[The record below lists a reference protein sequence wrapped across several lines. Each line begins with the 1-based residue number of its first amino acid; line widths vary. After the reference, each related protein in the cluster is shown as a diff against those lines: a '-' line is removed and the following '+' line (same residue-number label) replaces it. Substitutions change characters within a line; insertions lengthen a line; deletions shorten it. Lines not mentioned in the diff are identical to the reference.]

1 MTSPS
6 VTAVPRVA
14 PKARLQWDGARDR
27 HILLYP
33 EGLVALNPTAA
44 EILGLC
50 DGHRTVEDIVAVLT
64 SRYASGDFTHDVQ
77 VLLAG
82 LAAKGLVTYDA

>member
-1 MTSPS
+1 VTSPG

-14 PKARLQWDGARDR
+14 AKARLQWDGARDR

-50 DGHRTVEDIVAVLT
+50 DGHRTVEDIAAVLT
-64 SRYASGDFTHDVQ
+64 SRYASGDITHDVQ

>member
-1 MTSPS
+1 MQATSIKD
-6 VTAVPRVA
+6 TAILSSRPDA
-14 PKARLQWDGARDR
+14 ARDR

-33 EGLVALNPTAA
+33 EGLVALNPTAP

-50 DGHRTVEDIVAVLT
+50 DGHRTVEDLVAVLT
-64 SRYASGDFTHDVQ
+64 SRYASGDITHDVQ

-82 LAAKGLVTYDA
+82 LAAKGLVTYDT